1 MLGWGVL
8 QNISGDFVANEI
20 VMKYIHPIS
29 RDVLYSISLKSI
41 NTSKM
46 NLDVGKF
53 NWLIMVSS
61 VGVHVYAYS
70 Q

>member
-1 MLGWGVL
+1 
-8 QNISGDFVANEI
+8 
-20 VMKYIHPIS
+20 MKYKSPIS